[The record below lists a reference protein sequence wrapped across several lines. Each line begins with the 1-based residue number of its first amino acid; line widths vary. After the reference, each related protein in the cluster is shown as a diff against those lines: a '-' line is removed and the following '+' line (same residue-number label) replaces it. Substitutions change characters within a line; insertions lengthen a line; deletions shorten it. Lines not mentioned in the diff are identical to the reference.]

1 MLNNFCFGNFFNRK
15 SPNLLFKMFAALF
28 CPYRPY
34 IEDLVGNYERFGQI
48 LLIIPKCLDEK

>member
-1 MLNNFCFGNFFNRK
+1 
-15 SPNLLFKMFAALF
+15 MFAALF